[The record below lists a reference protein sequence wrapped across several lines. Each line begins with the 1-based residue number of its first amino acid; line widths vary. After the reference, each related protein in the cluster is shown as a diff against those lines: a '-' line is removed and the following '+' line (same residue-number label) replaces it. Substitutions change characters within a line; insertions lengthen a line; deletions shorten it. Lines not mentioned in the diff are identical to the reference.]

1 MEGETE
7 PPEGLIQA
15 IRNTNRLQDLFASE
29 FSHGRKSDQIVNSAL
44 RKAKAEGLMASIY
57 SHPIP
62 HFLKRYSLHG
72 AFYTGT
78 RYVIGPDMGDGEN
91 GEELSSDRGGPV
103 YNNTVYAMELD
114 TKTVVSEWG
123 DQLVRIVLEQTIA
136 FTKDKLVFLGGRQM
150 KFHLIK

>member
-1 MEGETE
+1 
-7 PPEGLIQA
+7 
-15 IRNTNRLQDLFASE
+15 
-29 FSHGRKSDQIVNSAL
+29 
-44 RKAKAEGLMASIY
+44 
-57 SHPIP
+57 
-62 HFLKRYSLHG
+62 
-72 AFYTGT
+72 
-78 RYVIGPDMGDGEN
+78 MGDGEN
-91 GEELSSDRGGPV
+91 GEELSAERGGPV